1 MAAAI
6 EFLKIAVLLVGF
18 RFFFFLA
25 FGYWLFGQYDVNLS
39 TLVSWFFF
47 SCLAMENDSG
57 LGLCLCFSVRPSTI
71 IDVIQFYLYLNL

>member
-1 MAAAI
+1 MLVF
-6 EFLKIAVLLVGF
+6 FLFL
-18 RFFFFLA
+18 FFFKFA
-25 FGYWLFGQYDVNLS
+25 YWLFDGQYDVNLS